1 MLAPTASV
9 LRALREAYAVAISNT
24 MYFSLAVAA
33 MALVVAGGVEWLN
46 VKVVARERKEGL
58 VGGEG

>member
-1 MLAPTASV
+1 M